1 MESGISARPA
11 ESFAKIMTIL
21 VHTKHVYRI
30 CYWEHFISFPQ
41 RLVFMGVGFN
51 HERRDLLKST
61 WILGGAAA
69 AISVWESR
77 NALGAEG
84 AMPFPQ
90 AHGIADAPLLPISRI
105 SANTIP
111 AEIKDGT
118 VKVDEA
124 YSAVSTHL
132 GCMLSNW
139 DAPTKQFPF
148 PCDDATFDPLK
159 AGANTG
165 GAASRMLPYIPFK
178 AVQRQVGGRRQAQWV
193 CRRQKRLALACTR
206 FTLQRCTNTNC
217 NTRGEVWAQ

>member
-1 MESGISARPA
+1 
-11 ESFAKIMTIL
+11 
-21 VHTKHVYRI
+21 
-30 CYWEHFISFPQ
+30 
-41 RLVFMGVGFN
+41 MGVGFN

-61 WILGGAAA
+61 WTSGDAAA
-69 AISVWESR
+69 AISAWGSR
-77 NALGAEG
+77 HALDAEG
-84 AMPFPQ
+84 AMPLPQ

-132 GCMLSNW
+132 GCMLSNR
-139 DAPTKQFPF
+139 DAPTKQFPL

-178 AVQRQVGGRRQAQWV
+178 AVNGKLVVADRSSGYVGV
-193 CRRQKRLALACTR
+193 KR
-206 FTLQRCTNTNC
+206 
-217 NTRGEVWAQ
+217 G